1 MMFHYVD
8 QYSIWLPYS
17 TRGINHLVSLSQI
30 RHYDRDYDDNN
41 HYHITIFYY
50 DNYENYHIII
60 FYYDN
65 YDNSIH

>member
-1 MMFHYVD
+1 
-8 QYSIWLPYS
+8 
-17 TRGINHLVSLSQI
+17 LSQI
-30 RHYDRDYDDNN
+30 RHHDRDYDDNN

-50 DNYENYHIII
+50 GNYDNYHIII